1 MGADLVLSV
10 WFICPTLVQLI
21 VIYDLRFSFPAKQ
34 NILVILLS
42 VCLLEIPLKDTGI
55 IVISIVL
62 LKLIHSGSFIP
73 HQPFGES

>member
-10 WFICPTLVQLI
+10 WFICPTPVQLI
-21 VIYDLRFSFPAKQ
+21 VINDLRFSFPAKQ

-62 LKLIHSGSFIP
+62 LKPIHGGSFIP
-73 HQPFGES
+73 HQPFGER